1 MAEQNFVDFVRVCCR
16 SGSGGGGAVHFY
28 RDKLNAKGGPDGGD
42 GGRGGHIILEG
53 NRNVWTLLSLKYRKH
68 VIGDNGGNG
77 GDKNAHG
84 ANGKDIILQVPLG
97 TVVKNAETNE
107 IEAEI
112 TRHGEKKIVTPG
124 GRGGLGNY
132 HFRNPVNQSP
142 RYAQPGEA
150 GLEEWKILELKVL
163 ADVGLVGFPNA
174 GKSTL
179 LAAISAAKPK
189 IADYPFTTLVP
200 NLGIVSY
207 RDNHSFVMADIP
219 GIIEDAHLGKGLGVR
234 FLRHIERNASLLF
247 MVPADAEITLS
258 FNNSYAFFTFNKI
271 KLVCRLIDNKYPD
284 YNAVIPVDNP
294 LSVQIS
300 RHDFQNSLKRIAIY
314 ANKTTNQVVLNITKG
329 SMTVSA
335 QDLDFSNEAI
345 EQLPCNYDGSPLV
358 IAFNA
363 KFMAEMLGVLDS
375 EEVLLELSTPSRAGL
390 MFPSE
395 QKEGTDILM
404 LVMPVM
410 LSN

>member
-1 MAEQNFVDFVRVCCR
+1 MGVYFQIDTNKISMVATDAHKLVRYVCTDIT
-16 SGSGGGGAVHFY
+16 SSVTSSFIMPKKA
-28 RDKLNAKGGPDGGD
+28 LN
-42 GGRGGHIILEG
+42 
-53 NRNVWTLLSLKYRKH
+53 LLK
-68 VIGDNGGNG
+68 
-77 GDKNAHG
+77 
-84 ANGKDIILQVPLG
+84 
-97 TVVKNAETNE
+97 TVV
-107 IEAEI
+107 
-112 TRHGEKKIVTPG
+112 P
-124 GRGGLGNY
+124 
-132 HFRNPVNQSP
+132 S
-142 RYAQPGEA
+142 
-150 GLEEWKILELKVL
+150 
-163 ADVGLVGFPNA
+163 
-174 GKSTL
+174 
-179 LAAISAAKPK
+179 
-189 IADYPFTTLVP
+189 
-200 NLGIVSY
+200 
-207 RDNHSFVMADIP
+207 
-219 GIIEDAHLGKGLGVR
+219 
-234 FLRHIERNASLLF
+234 
-247 MVPADAEITLS
+247 DAEITLS
-258 FNNSYAFFTFNKI
+258 FNKSYAFFTFNKI